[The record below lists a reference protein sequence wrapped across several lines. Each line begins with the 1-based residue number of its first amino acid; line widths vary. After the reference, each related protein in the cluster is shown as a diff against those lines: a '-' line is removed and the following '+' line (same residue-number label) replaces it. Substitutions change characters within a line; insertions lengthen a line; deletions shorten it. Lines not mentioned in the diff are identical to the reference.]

1 MLTEQNTPLPL
12 VRQWSN
18 LIPHC
23 WEDLDE
29 LADKTRATQPSNMAA
44 DAELYA
50 AMSIVQAHAVNGA
63 LPVEISHASFELF
76 CCALWRR
83 NKVVYTFDD
92 TLAAELVQQADEWD
106 DSDNLPIEVLL
117 HPPYRCA
124 FISCS
129 GVIDPEIIGF
139 FPFIVRDMDKGT
151 PVFYVCVVY
160 KTFSTLTMPLY
171 LNGLTVG
178 DCINATTKAAN
189 RAKHPD
195 GYEVNLDRT
204 TILRYLNLYLYI
216 CAANADIAS
225 TPAQTYRPRWLP
237 HRSATGSA
245 RCSHMIPVWQ
255 SARPCAER
263 RPRRKT
269 PKHSSAALL
278 VGAAATFART
288 LVADTGTTFGLAV
301 SPSRKAAKSFC
312 AGCIRCW
319 SVAAMNRTQPRFT
332 QSNNQLYD
340 FLENGSKWSKKFKI
354 NISKVEAIRPFFYAL
369 KSNFIR
375 HYV

>member
-1 MLTEQNTPLPL
+1 
-12 VRQWSN
+12 
-18 LIPHC
+18 
-23 WEDLDE
+23 
-29 LADKTRATQPSNMAA
+29 
-44 DAELYA
+44 
-50 AMSIVQAHAVNGA
+50 MSIVQAHAVNGA

-225 TPAQTYRPRWLP
+225 TPAQTYRPRSAAAPIRDRFREVQSYDTGLANRLGLAPSAGRGEKHQSTAARHCSSAQRP
-237 HRSATGSA
+237 H
-245 RCSHMIPVWQ
+245 SH
-255 SARPCAER
+255 A
-263 RPRRKT
+263 
-269 PKHSSAALL
+269 HSS
-278 VGAAATFART
+278 RT
-288 LVADTGTTFGLAV
+288 LAPLLD
-301 SPSRKAAKSFC
+301 
-312 AGCIRCW
+312 W
-319 SVAAMNRTQPRFT
+319 Q
-332 QSNNQLYD
+332 
-340 FLENGSKWSKKFKI
+340 
-354 NISKVEAIRPFFYAL
+354 
-369 KSNFIR
+369 
-375 HYV
+375 

>member
-225 TPAQTYRPRWLP
+225 TPAQTYRPR
-237 HRSATGSA
+237 SAAAPIRDRFREVQSYDTGLAIGSA
-245 RCSHMIPVWQ
+245 L
-255 SARPCAER
+255 R

-369 KSNFIR
+369 KSDFIR
-375 HYV
+375 HRV

>member
-225 TPAQTYRPRWLP
+225 TPAQTYRPR
-237 HRSATGSA
+237 SAAAPIRDRFREVQSYDTGLAIGS
-245 RCSHMIPVWQ
+245 P
-255 SARPCAER
+255 R

>member
-92 TLAAELVQQADEWD
+92 TLTAELVQQADEWD

-124 FISCS
+124 FISCP
-129 GVIDPEIIGF
+129 GIIDPEIIGF

-151 PVFYVCVVY
+151 PVFYVCAVH
-160 KTFSTLTMPLY
+160 KTFSTLTMPLH

-225 TPAQTYRPRWLP
+225 TPAQTYRPR
-237 HRSATGSA
+237 SAAAPIRDRFREVQSYDTGLAIGSA
-245 RCSHMIPVWQ
+245 LR
-255 SARPCAER
+255 
-263 RPRRKT
+263 
-269 PKHSSAALL
+269 
-278 VGAAATFART
+278 
-288 LVADTGTTFGLAV
+288 
-301 SPSRKAAKSFC
+301 
-312 AGCIRCW
+312 
-319 SVAAMNRTQPRFT
+319 
-332 QSNNQLYD
+332 
-340 FLENGSKWSKKFKI
+340 
-354 NISKVEAIRPFFYAL
+354 
-369 KSNFIR
+369 
-375 HYV
+375 